1 MNTFLVI
8 LAAAVLVKNGMKPN
22 TYYVFMIVRHHIIHF
37 ILNLTAQIFLVAL
50 RANILT
56 VTSLTELFRDTH
68 ANKNCARVSRIVFK
82 STSGSSEVCRHTSNI
97 QTPALTE
104 VP

>member
-22 TYYVFMIVRHHIIHF
+22 TYYVFTIVRHHIIHF

-82 STSGSSEVCRHTSNI
+82 STSGSSE
-97 QTPALTE
+97 A
-104 VP
+104 